1 MENEFKKLNFHSA
14 YSSLSKDKTLLSIL
28 IVVVI
33 AALAGAG
40 FLYVQ
45 YQNTAKELKK
55 VKSQVSTQAGAA
67 VRQDEAKKYVTELGK
82 IVRLPDETPSIA
94 SITDASKLKDQA
106 FFKDAKNGDVLL
118 VFSKSGKVI
127 LYDPA
132 NKKIVD
138 MTTLTGESAF
148 TQQFKVTIR
157 NGTKT
162 AGLTNKI
169 EEELKKVLGVVNVVS
184 KENAAKDSYEKTTVA
199 VLNPKAVDFAQNLAK
214 ALNAPVED
222 LPAGESKLSEADI
235 IIIIGKDKI

>member
-1 MENEFKKLNFHSA
+1 MDNEFKNLNFKSA
-14 YSSLSKDKTLLSIL
+14 YTSLSKDKTILSIL
-28 IVVVI
+28 IIVVLV
-33 AALAGAG
+33 ALAGAA

-55 VKSQVSTQAGAA
+55 VKSQVSTQAGVAGK
-67 VRQDEAKKYVTELGK
+67 QDEAKKYVTEIGK

-94 SITDASKLKDQA
+94 TITDVSKLKDQP
-106 FFKDAKNGDVLL
+106 FFKDANNGDVLL

-138 MTTLTGESAF
+138 MTTLTGEAAF

-162 AGLTNKI
+162 LGLTNKI
-169 EEELKKVLGVVNVVS
+169 EDELKKSLGVVNVIS
-184 KENAAKDSYEKTTVA
+184 KENAAKDTYEKTIVA
-199 VLNPKAVDFAQNLAK
+199 VLNPKAADFGAQLAK
-214 ALNAPVED
+214 ALNAMVEN
-222 LPAGESKLSEADI
+222 LPGSESKLTEADI
-235 IIIIGKDKI
+235 IVIIGKDKI

>member
-1 MENEFKKLNFHSA
+1 MDNEFKKLNFQSA

-33 AALAGAG
+33 AVLAGAG

-55 VKSQVSTQAGAA
+55 VKSQVSAQAGAA

-127 LYDPA
+127 LYDPV

-138 MTTLTGESAF
+138 MTTLSTEAAF
-148 TQQFKVTIR
+148 SQQFKVAIR

-162 AGLTNKI
+162 SGLTNKI
-169 EEELKKVLGVVNVVS
+169 EDELKKVLGVLNVVS
-184 KENAAKDSYEKTTVA
+184 KENAAKDSYEKTIVA
-199 VLNPKAVDFAQNLAK
+199 VLNPKAADFAQNLAK
-214 ALNAPVED
+214 ALKAPIED
-222 LPAGESKLSEADI
+222 LPASESKLSEADI